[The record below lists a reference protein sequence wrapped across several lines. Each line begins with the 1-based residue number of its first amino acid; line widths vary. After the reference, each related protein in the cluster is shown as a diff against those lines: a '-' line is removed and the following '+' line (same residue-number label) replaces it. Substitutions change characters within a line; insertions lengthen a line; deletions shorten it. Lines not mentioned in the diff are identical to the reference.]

1 MNEKSGVLY
10 VQWQI
15 QDFPVVANPRWGL
28 LLGIIFAKNC
38 MKIKKFD
45 RDVRHEGRVPPRSA
59 TD

>member
-1 MNEKSGVLY
+1 MNEKSGVLH

-15 QDFPVVANPRWGL
+15 QDFPGGL

-38 MKIKKFD
+38 MKIKKLD
-45 RDVRHEGRVPPRSA
+45 IDGRHEGCVSPRSA